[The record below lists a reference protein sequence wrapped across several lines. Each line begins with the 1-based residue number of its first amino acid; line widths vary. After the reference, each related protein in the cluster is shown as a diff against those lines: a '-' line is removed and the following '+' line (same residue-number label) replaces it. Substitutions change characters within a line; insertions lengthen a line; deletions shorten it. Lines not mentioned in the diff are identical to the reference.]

1 MANPEAALSYCGRE
15 VRRHDNDR
23 YQTCLFAP
31 ADRREGLF
39 ALYAFNVEV
48 AKTREVVTEPIL
60 GRIRLQWWRE
70 AVEEL
75 FGGTVRRHEVVQGL
89 ASAVAAHG
97 LSRPLIDRLIDAR
110 EADLDDEAPA
120 TLACL
125 VSYAEATGAPLA
137 QLALE
142 ILGVRTAAAME
153 AARHVGIAWSLTGLL
168 RAVPFHAGGRR
179 LYLPRDLLERHG
191 VAPARLFDLKSPEG
205 LPEVVRAVAGAA
217 SDHLRQARSRR
228 RDVPRAAVPALLP
241 ATLADIYLSTLAR
254 AGHDP
259 FDGRVRLADPL
270 RPLRLA
276 GRVLLGRY

>member
-1 MANPEAALSYCGRE
+1 MANPDAALSYCGRE

-39 ALYAFNVEV
+39 ALYAFNVEI

-60 GRIRLQWWRE
+60 GQIRLQWWRE

-89 ASAVAAHG
+89 AEAVAAHG
-97 LSRPLIDRLIDAR
+97 LSRASIERLIDAR
-110 EADLDDEAPA
+110 EADLDDEPPA
-120 TLACL
+120 TLDCL
-125 VSYAEATGAPLA
+125 VSYAEVTGAPLA

-142 ILGVRTAAAME
+142 VLGVRGEAAMA
-153 AARHVGIAWSLTGLL
+153 AARHVGIAWALTGLL
-168 RAVPFHAGGRR
+168 RAVPFHARSRR
-179 LYLPRDLLERHG
+179 LYLPRDLLDRHD
-191 VAPARLFDLKSPEG
+191 VAPGRLFEMKAPEG
-205 LPEVVRAVAGAA
+205 LREVVRAVAATAA
-217 SDHLRQARSRR
+217 DHLREARARR
-228 RDVPRAAVPALLP
+228 RDVPRAALPALLP
-241 ATLADIYLSTLAR
+241 ATLADVYLSALAK

-259 FDGRVRLADPL
+259 YDARFQVADPL

-276 GRVLLGRY
+276 GRALIGRY